1 MRLSVRASQE
11 GGGGYILMILSIRA
25 LPGEVN
31 LDEVVSLSL
40 TSGGVFG

>member
-11 GGGGYILMILSIRA
+11 GGGYILMILSIRA